1 MNLLLKFGYVFLSRL
16 FWIYKLLSSNSF
28 IILIM
33 LHLKSS
39 IDGFKVILGGLYMNA
54 VIFLTLIIAVRPPE
68 YPDERKTTQARN
80 LYIMLVIYHLSFCV
94 VRYLSDFVVPK
105 FFRDKSSIIMI
116 LAVAMLTYLC

>member
-1 MNLLLKFGYVFLSRL
+1 
-16 FWIYKLLSSNSF
+16 
-28 IILIM
+28 M

-68 YPDERKTTQARN
+68 YPDERKTTQARM

>member
-1 MNLLLKFGYVFLSRL
+1 
-16 FWIYKLLSSNSF
+16 
-28 IILIM
+28 
-33 LHLKSS
+33 
-39 IDGFKVILGGLYMNA
+39 MNA

>member
-1 MNLLLKFGYVFLSRL
+1 
-16 FWIYKLLSSNSF
+16 
-28 IILIM
+28 
-33 LHLKSS
+33 
-39 IDGFKVILGGLYMNA
+39 MNA

-68 YPDERKTTQARN
+68 YPDERKTTQARM

>member
-1 MNLLLKFGYVFLSRL
+1 
-16 FWIYKLLSSNSF
+16 
-28 IILIM
+28 
-33 LHLKSS
+33 
-39 IDGFKVILGGLYMNA
+39 MNA

-68 YPDERKTTQARN
+68 YPDERKTTQARW